1 MIGARQQAVTLANI
15 VSAVRRL
22 QLTSLCSLASCECP
36 GMGLSRIVSPVIAAL
51 LTNMSNPLPLLFLV
65 SGHLSAQ
72 SFELVS

>member
-1 MIGARQQAVTLANI
+1 MPGASSCDIGKV

-22 QLTSLCSLASCECP
+22 QLTSLGSLASCECP
-36 GMGLSRIVSPVIAAL
+36 EMGLSRVVSPVIATL